1 MGVESRESVVLLQAV
16 GNEALLHLNNEVPVE
31 GSIVQTDQDLCYLV
45 PDGVDFDKPVVAV
58 SMPSLRP

>member
-16 GNEALLHLNNEVPVE
+16 GNEALLDLNNEVPVE

-45 PDGVDFDKPVVAV
+45 PDGVDLDEPVVAV
-58 SMPSLRP
+58 SMPLLRW